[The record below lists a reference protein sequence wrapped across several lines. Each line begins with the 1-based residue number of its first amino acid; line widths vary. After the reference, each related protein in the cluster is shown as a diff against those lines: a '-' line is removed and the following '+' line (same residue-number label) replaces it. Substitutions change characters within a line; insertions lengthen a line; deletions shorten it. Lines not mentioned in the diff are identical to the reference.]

1 MQSQPNPIRKSKRR
15 RKPELVID
23 EKFIEEYN
31 LSDLS
36 MAFTQFDKSVRYSC
50 MLFQVLLNNVA
61 LL

>member
-1 MQSQPNPIRKSKRR
+1 MQSQLDPIRKIKRR

-50 MLFQVLLNNVA
+50 MLFLKFY
-61 LL
+61 